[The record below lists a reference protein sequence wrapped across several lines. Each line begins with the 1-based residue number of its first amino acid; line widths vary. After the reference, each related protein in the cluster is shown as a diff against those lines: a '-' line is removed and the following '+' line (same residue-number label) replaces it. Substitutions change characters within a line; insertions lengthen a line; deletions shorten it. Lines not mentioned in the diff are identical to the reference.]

1 MRLPNAAMSGNMG
14 GSDPHATAL
23 RLKSKELSRISDEI
37 TDDELDKVTD
47 ISKNPKQ
54 IRKK

>member
-1 MRLPNAAMSGNMG
+1 LV
-14 GSDPHATAL
+14 
-23 RLKSKELSRISDEI
+23 RISDEI
-37 TDDELDKVTD
+37 TDDELDKVTGVD